1 MIIHDNELRDYQK
14 VSGEF
19 CTDLERL
26 NETSR
31 VYEATISQQLLSVS
45 QRFTAFG
52 ETCQVVKRW
61 LGALNFSAHLNEMAI
76 ELLVAKC
83 FLEPSGRSID
93 SITPM

>member
-1 MIIHDNELRDYQK
+1 MIIHDNELREYQE
-14 VSGEF
+14 VISEF

-26 NETSR
+26 SETSR
-31 VYEATISQQLLSVS
+31 VHEATISQQLLSVS
-45 QRFTAFG
+45 QRFTAFS

-61 LGALNFSAHLNEMAI
+61 LGASNFSVHLNEMTI

-83 FLEPSGRSID
+83 FLEPSGRSVD